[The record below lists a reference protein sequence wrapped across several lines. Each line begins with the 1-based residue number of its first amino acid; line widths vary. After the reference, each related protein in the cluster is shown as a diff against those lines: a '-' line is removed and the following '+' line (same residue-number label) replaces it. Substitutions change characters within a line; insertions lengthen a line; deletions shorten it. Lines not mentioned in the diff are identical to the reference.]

1 LKSKQTENEQ
11 TEEVKE
17 EERGRKGEGT
27 GRMGNLFHVYGGC
40 TITFGI
46 CKKEKKVFTDTT
58 SICTDRTHCINTLY
72 KPTTH
77 SIKVTLPVVQ
87 ETN

>member
-1 LKSKQTENEQ
+1 MGEREKER
-11 TEEVKE
+11 EEWE
-17 EERGRKGEGT
+17 TCFMYMEGAQ
-27 GRMGNLFHVYGGC
+27 LLSVFA
-40 TITFGI
+40 
-46 CKKEKKVFTDTT
+46 KKKKKVFTDTT

-77 SIKVTLPVVQ
+77 SIKVTLPVAQ